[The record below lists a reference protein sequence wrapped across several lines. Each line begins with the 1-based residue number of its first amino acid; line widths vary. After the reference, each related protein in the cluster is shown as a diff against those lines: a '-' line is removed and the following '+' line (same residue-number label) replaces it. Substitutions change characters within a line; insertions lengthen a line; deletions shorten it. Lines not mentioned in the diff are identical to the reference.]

1 MKMNRRDVL
10 KTTGL
15 VLGYTL
21 TAGTAAAILG
31 GCSADSTLDW
41 TPAVLSK
48 EQVTTLGSIAAA
60 IVPGTDKLPG
70 AKDVNIPKFMD
81 ERMSMYTTADD
92 QSEFKAGYDAF
103 LAKHKIKGKSADEI
117 LTIVRAE
124 LDADSK
130 FMKNVY
136 EQSVAGFC
144 TSERGMKEVLIFK
157 PIPGEQSGD
166 VTTEEVGGIWA
177 I

>member
-10 KTTGL
+10 KTAGL

-21 TAGTAAAILG
+21 TAGTAAAVLG
-31 GCSADSTLDW
+31 GCSADASPDFMPT
-41 TPAVLSK
+41 VLSN
-48 EQVTTLGSIAAA
+48 EQVKTLSSIADA
-60 IVPGTDKLPG
+60 IVPGTETLPG
-70 AKDVNIPKFMD
+70 AKDVNIGKFMD
-81 ERMSMYTTADD
+81 ERLSMYSTEAE
-92 QSEFKAGYDAF
+92 QEEFKSGYDAF
-103 LAKHKIKGKSADEI
+103 VANHKVKGMSHDDILSA
-117 LTIVRAE
+117 VRSE
-124 LDADSK
+124 LDADSV

-136 EQSVAGFC
+136 ELSVAGFC

-157 PIPGEQSGD
+157 PIPGEQNGD